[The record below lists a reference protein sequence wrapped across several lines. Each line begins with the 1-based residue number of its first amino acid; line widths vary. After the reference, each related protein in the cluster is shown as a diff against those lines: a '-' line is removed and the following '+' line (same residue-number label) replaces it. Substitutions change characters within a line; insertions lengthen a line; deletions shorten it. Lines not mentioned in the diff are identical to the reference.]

1 MVKCVDASWVSL
13 QDPQSILMLDTRE
26 VSLYNAGFVPGS
38 VNISCTGMILRR
50 LKSGSLKVECLLNL
64 QDDKEKLELA
74 KESENV
80 RVVVCD
86 GQTRSLD
93 DLPAD
98 SVAALLLKRLSRD
111 CKYVAFLSGGFE
123 QFSQHYPQLCDLE
136 ISRNDLLQR
145 RPSSLVLQLSNIVLG
160 IPSNDSGSISDSD
173 DSPSDS
179 TGHAPYE
186 ILSHLYLGCRKVAAS
201 LQHLKDCGIT
211 RILNVTS
218 SEPNNFES
226 LGNFEYKQIAVEDS
240 HEVNM
245 INYLPEAFKFI
256 EEARVRGEKVL
267 VHCHAG
273 MSRSVTV
280 ILAYMMKYNHHTL
293 DSAYDFVKQRKQN
306 ISPNFGFMGQ
316 LLEFECSLRPSPA
329 DSGFGSHG
337 GSPMNG
343 HIFLP
348 SSSPIVLPNVSRS
361 FVLAN

>member
-1 MVKCVDASWVSL
+1 MVKCVDASWISL
-13 QDPQSILMLDTRE
+13 QDPQSLLLLDTRDVAE
-26 VSLYNAGFVPGS
+26 YNAGFVPGS

-50 LKSGSLKVECLLNL
+50 LKSGSLRVECLLNL
-64 QDDKEKLELA
+64 QDDKDKLELA

-86 GQTRSLD
+86 SHTRSLD
-93 DLPAD
+93 DLPSD

-123 QFSQHYPQLCDLE
+123 QFSQRYPQLCDLDMSKNE
-136 ISRNDLLQR
+136 LLQR
-145 RPSSLVLQLSNIVLG
+145 RPSSLVLQLSNIALG
-160 IPSNDSGSISDSD
+160 VSSAEQSTPADSD
-173 DSPSDS
+173 EGSPSEA
-179 TGHAPYE
+179 TGHPPYE

-211 RILNVTS
+211 RILNVTN

-245 INYLPEAFKFI
+245 LKYLPEAFRFI
-256 EEARVRGEKVL
+256 EEARVKNEKVL

-280 ILAYMMKYNHHTL
+280 ILAYLMKYNHHTL
-293 DSAYDFVKQRKQN
+293 DSAYDYVKQVKSN

-329 DSGFGSHG
+329 DSGFGSHN

-343 HIFLP
+343 HLFLP
-348 SSSPIVLPNVSRS
+348 SSPLVLPNVSRS